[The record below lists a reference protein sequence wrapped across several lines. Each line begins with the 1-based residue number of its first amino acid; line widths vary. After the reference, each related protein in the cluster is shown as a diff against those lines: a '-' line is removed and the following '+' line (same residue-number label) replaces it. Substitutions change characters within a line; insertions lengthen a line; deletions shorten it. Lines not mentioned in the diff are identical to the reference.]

1 MVLAAREFAKRVMLL
16 VAEEM
21 QFETCSYV
29 DSSQGVEAEIITACS
44 SLFAD
49 ETVSL
54 VQFILLMVVVTEP
67 PVSLVVKENQTEL
80 FNSKQKLPDCS
91 SPSSQP
97 GQMEDVA
104 NILSEK
110 TDSLAH
116 KLIALIQLS
125 FTGCKKL
132 EVVKARE
139 KKVQKKSFNLC
150 FGLLFVG

>member
-1 MVLAAREFAKRVMLL
+1 MLL
-16 VAEEM
+16 LAEEM

-97 GQMEDVA
+97 GQIEEVA
-104 NILSEK
+104 NMLSEK
-110 TDSLAH
+110 TVSLAH
-116 KLIALIQLS
+116 KFIAFMQLS
-125 FTGCKKL
+125 LTGCK
-132 EVVKARE
+132 R
-139 KKVQKKSFNLC
+139 Q
-150 FGLLFVG
+150 